1 MLTTK
6 LIDGKFPDYKAVM
19 SQVLS
24 QKMVADRTLLYEV
37 LARTSVL
44 TNEKYRGVRLDPSKG
59 SLKVS
64 AHNPDQEEA
73 SDEIAVDFDG
83 GNLEIGFNVTYL
95 MEALRAMSTE
105 RIEADL
111 EDVNSG
117 CMLHVPSDEDTL
129 Y

>member
-1 MLTTK
+1 MTSKTVYDESS
-6 LIDGKFPDYKAVM
+6 IR
-19 SQVLS
+19 VL
-24 QKMVADRTLLYEV
+24 
-37 LARTSVL
+37 
-44 TNEKYRGVRLDPSKG
+44 
-59 SLKVS
+59 
-64 AHNPDQEEA
+64 NPDQEEA

-83 GNLEIGFNVTYL
+83 ENLEIGFNVTYL

-129 Y
+129 YLIMPMRL